1 MFPVADINR
10 ARRPAILVKYLVAA
24 NALVFLYELLLPEPQ
39 LRELFY
45 TFGFVPRLFWEDP
58 LGRAYTL
65 LTSMFLHG
73 GIAHILG
80 NMWFLWVFG
89 DNVEDRLGPG
99 SFLVFYLL
107 GGVAAALA
115 QGVLMAGSSA
125 PMIGASGAISAVLGA
140 YYVLFPR
147 APVLTMVLLVFYPV
161 FFYLPA
167 WFYLGYWAL
176 LQFVEALM
184 GVPGIAFWAHLGG
197 FAYGILAVRW
207 FLPTGPRWI
216 RW

>member
-1 MFPVADINR
+1 MFPVADLNR
-10 ARRPAILVKYLVAA
+10 TRRPAIMVKYLVAA
-24 NALVFLYELLLPEPQ
+24 NVLVFLYELTLSEPQ

-45 TFGFVPRLFWEDP
+45 AYGFVPKLFWQAP
-58 LGRAYTL
+58 LERAYTL

-73 GIAHILG
+73 GLAHILG

-89 DNVEDRLGPG
+89 DNVEDRLGSG
-99 SFLVFYLL
+99 RFLLFYLL

-115 QGVLMAGSSA
+115 QGLVDPGSTQ
-125 PMIGASGAISAVLGA
+125 PMVGASGAISAVLGA
-140 YYVLFPR
+140 YYKLFPG

-167 WFYLGYWAL
+167 WFYLGYWAF
-176 LQFVEALM
+176 LQFIEALM
-184 GVPGIAFWAHLGG
+184 GIPGIAFWAHLGG
-197 FAYGILAVRW
+197 FLYGVFAVRW
-207 FLPTGPRWI
+207 FLPTGPRWV